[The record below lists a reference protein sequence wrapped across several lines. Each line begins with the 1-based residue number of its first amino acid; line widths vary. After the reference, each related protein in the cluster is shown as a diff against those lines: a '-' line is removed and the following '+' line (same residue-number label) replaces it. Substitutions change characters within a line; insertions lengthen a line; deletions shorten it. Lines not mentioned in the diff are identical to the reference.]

1 MGKRRRKGWMCTMN
15 FCLRQLGTLEF
26 WETLLDSF
34 GNLGPIAPI
43 MLAMVE
49 SFFPPLPLIAI
60 VALNVAA
67 HGGILGFLYS
77 WAGVAL
83 GGSIMFLFWRRVVKC
98 FFWKFASRSPKLEK
112 AQQWVNR
119 FDTSSLFM
127 LALYGMSAVY
137 LRKSGVALKN
147 MLFLP
152 VVGCMLSASF
162 FFTDNTTAKLLV
174 FCFDVLI
181 YALWLLYASGNA
193 ADPDF
198 DTLWYDSLK
207 ALFVMPFSSLY
218 AIFFAMCRNKNGK
231 SRAKLALWV
240 FLGVL
245 LAVIPTVIVT
255 GLLISAD
262 GGFGALVGKLGDRL
276 PETVSD
282 VFVRLFFCVSLSA
295 LTFGSLRSNVLRL
308 YPRSLC
314 RESIE
319 LHRERRAAAA
329 RLKGKAVLK
338 IGRLR
343 DDLGAVFGHHQLA
356 HVLRHAHDIAD
367 DLLPSGVDNYA
378 EFARRGFF
386 ELCAV
391 SVINAVVML
400 CVSSFA
406 KRNGGEKPLGARI
419 YCVVYAVASLCFTGI
434 AISKMLL
441 YITKFG
447 LTRLRVYTTVFIVML
462 AVLFVLAVIRQLVG
476 SFPFMKCAVV
486 TVSLFSLLFAF
497 GRFDGFIADYNV
509 SAYLDGRLESVDT
522 DALAE
527 LSCDAYPAVRRLA
540 DEAADPVV
548 AKNAMAVRKAFELKA
563 KTRRSCDANISVIQI
578 KGE

>member
-1 MGKRRRKGWMCTMN
+1 M
-15 FCLRQLGTLEF
+15 
-26 WETLLDSF
+26 
-34 GNLGPIAPI
+34 I
-43 MLAMVE
+43 
-49 SFFPPLPLIAI
+49 
-60 VALNVAA
+60 
-67 HGGILGFLYS
+67 YS
-77 WAGVAL
+77 
-83 GGSIMFLFWRRVVKC
+83 
-98 FFWKFASRSPKLEK
+98 
-112 AQQWVNR
+112 
-119 FDTSSLFM
+119 
-127 LALYGMSAVY
+127 
-137 LRKSGVALKN
+137 
-147 MLFLP
+147 
-152 VVGCMLSASF
+152 
-162 FFTDNTTAKLLV
+162 
-174 FCFDVLI
+174 
-181 YALWLLYASGNA
+181 LWLLYASGNA

-218 AIFFAMCRNKNGK
+218 AIFFAMCRSKNGK

-319 LHRERRAAAA
+319 LHRERRAALPAA
-329 RLKGKAVLK
+329 LVYAAATPMLIVYL
-338 IGRLR
+338 
-343 DDLGAVFGHHQLA
+343 VFFATQFA
-356 HVLRHAHDIAD
+356 YFTSAFAS
-367 DLLPSGVDNYA
+367 LLPSCVDNYA

-419 YCVVYAVASLCFTGI
+419 YCVVYAVASLCLTGI

-441 YITKFG
+441 YIAKFG
-447 LTRLRVYTTVFIVML
+447 LRRLRVYTTVFIVML
-462 AVLFVLAVIRQLVG
+462 AVLFVLAVIRQLVR

-527 LSCDAYPAVRRLA
+527 LSCDVYPAVRRLA